1 MGFARKSVKWIIRI
15 ADIHT
20 LNSFGSRMS
29 SGRFDLNLLRSLD
42 VLLVERNVTRAAA
55 RLHLSQ
61 PALSSQLKQL
71 RTLLNDPLLVPG
83 GPRGMLP
90 TPRALAL
97 QESLRDY
104 LAQLTGLV
112 VEQKGFDPATSGR
125 TWRVSAADS
134 VHSVIAPGLLRRLQ
148 AAAPSCRL
156 ALLPSAQLN
165 LAELLSSN
173 EIDLLLA
180 PSTSMPEQLKC
191 RELYRESFVCVLRK
205 RHPAA
210 RKPLRLDRF
219 CEMPH
224 VLTSPN
230 GGGFE
235 GIVDEMLAKIG
246 RRRHVAVS
254 SPSFL
259 LLPALIE
266 ASDLVATVPRRV
278 AQFWT
283 NRVTL
288 LPPPLEIEGFSMQMG
303 WHPRNQAD
311 PGLRWLREQ
320 VQGVIAEAAE
330 T

>member
-1 MGFARKSVKWIIRI
+1 M
-15 ADIHT
+15 DTIHGLDT
-20 LNSFGSRMS
+20 YGASMS
-29 SGRFDLNLLRSLD
+29 LGRFDLNLLRSLD

-71 RTLLNDPLLVPG
+71 RALFNDPLLVPS

-104 LAQLTGLV
+104 LAQLTALV
-112 VEQKGFDPATSGR
+112 VEQKGFDPAASSR

-134 VHSVIAPGLLRRLQ
+134 AHSVVAPGLLRRLQ
-148 AAAPSCRL
+148 ASAPACRL
-156 ALLPSAQLN
+156 ALLPSSQQN
-165 LAELLSSN
+165 LPELMSSN

-180 PSTSMPEQLKC
+180 PSTSMPESLKC

-205 RHPAA
+205 GHPAA
-210 RKPLRLDRF
+210 KKPLSLDQF
-219 CEMPH
+219 CEMLH
-224 VLTSPN
+224 ALTSPS

-235 GIVDEMLAKIG
+235 GVVDEMLAHVG
-246 RRRHVAVS
+246 RRRRVMVS
-254 SPSFL
+254 TPSFL
-259 LLPALIE
+259 LLPSLVE

-283 NRVTL
+283 NRVAL
-288 LPPPLEIEGFSMQMG
+288 LAPPLEIEGFSMQMG
-303 WHPRNQAD
+303 WHPRNHAD

-320 VQGVIAEAAE
+320 VQSVVAE
-330 T
+330 TACT